1 MEKCVYY
8 MERPNVHIDGFILI
22 DNRFNGTHRIYFVKL
37 IRNYIE
43 FCNIIETKEIM
54 LPEICDRKELFCIIE
69 THIYDGELIYKYGAF
84 TVREKQIDYKNVFTQ
99 LLDYSHNR
107 EFPYMNEMS
116 DKSCDFFIK
125 YYRDIPHS
133 DNFEEYFRSL

>member
-1 MEKCVYY
+1 MHLARFLNQIFNK
-8 MERPNVHIDGFILI
+8 DGFILI

-37 IRNYIE
+37 IQNYIE

-99 LLDYSHNR
+99 LLDYSYNR

-125 YYRDIPHS
+125 YYRHS
-133 DNFEEYFRSL
+133 SKKSFANFKKKNKS